1 MSIEKFLT
9 RLESKTLEFK
19 ENTQPKDKIL
29 STCIAF
35 ANTAGGALLI
45 GVSDKRQ
52 PLGIKDPHTEAEK
65 IASFLNDSIE
75 PRIFPNI
82 EILEWKALYF
92 IKIEVYP
99 SSLRPHYEKSK
110 GKLKGTYIRIG
121 STTRVADTDLI
132 ASIERS
138 LSFKAFDEE
147 ICIESSYED
156 FDFNA
161 ASDYFAPKKILTKN
175 DLISLNL
182 VGKEQNNLFPTV
194 GGVLLFGKKRL
205 QLFPEAYIK
214 AGFFEGIDKTTIL
227 STKDIIS
234 YFPSALEE
242 GIAFIRNSLGVGIKI
257 NQLKNEEVWAIPRV
271 ALREALINAVVHS
284 DYLLRGAPIQ
294 IAVFSNRVEIEN
306 SGCLPWGLSI
316 EEIKQGISKLRNP
329 VMARTFF
336 ELGLI
341 ERWGSGIRRM
351 IKACEEAGLA
361 PPSFEEIGAR
371 IRVTF
376 FLEKKT
382 APVPDVTD
390 NKLIQALSENIN
402 TTHSISKAVGL
413 STRTTRSRL
422 LRLVN
427 LGLIAE
433 VSKNSNDPKKSYQL
447 IENPKSGLQGDS
459 VPPILLV

>member
-1 MSIEKFLT
+1 
-9 RLESKTLEFK
+9 
-19 ENTQPKDKIL
+19 
-29 STCIAF
+29 
-35 ANTAGGALLI
+35 
-45 GVSDKRQ
+45 
-52 PLGIKDPHTEAEK
+52 
-65 IASFLNDSIE
+65 
-75 PRIFPNI
+75 
-82 EILEWKALYF
+82 
-92 IKIEVYP
+92 
-99 SSLRPHYEKSK
+99 
-110 GKLKGTYIRIG
+110 
-121 STTRVADTDLI
+121 
-132 ASIERS
+132 
-138 LSFKAFDEE
+138 
-147 ICIESSYED
+147 
-156 FDFNA
+156 
-161 ASDYFAPKKILTKN
+161 
-175 DLISLNL
+175 
-182 VGKEQNNLFPTV
+182 
-194 GGVLLFGKKRL
+194 
-205 QLFPEAYIK
+205 
-214 AGFFEGIDKTTIL
+214 
-227 STKDIIS
+227 
-234 YFPSALEE
+234 
-242 GIAFIRNSLGVGIKI
+242 
-257 NQLKNEEVWAIPRV
+257 
-271 ALREALINAVVHS
+271 
-284 DYLLRGAPIQ
+284 
-294 IAVFSNRVEIEN
+294 
-306 SGCLPWGLSI
+306 
-316 EEIKQGISKLRNP
+316 
-329 VMARTFF
+329 MARTFF